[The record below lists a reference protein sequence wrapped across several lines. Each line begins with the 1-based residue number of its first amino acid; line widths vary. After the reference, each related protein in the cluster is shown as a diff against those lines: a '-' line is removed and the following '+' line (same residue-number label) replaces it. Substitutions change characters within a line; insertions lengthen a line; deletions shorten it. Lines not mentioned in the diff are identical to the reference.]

1 MPYDW
6 PRPWQYILALG
17 AIGAALLV
25 RWLLDP
31 ILGENARFV
40 LAFAALL
47 PLVLLVR
54 AGPFL
59 AAAIA
64 AWLGSVFLFVPV
76 RMSLRFDENTAVL
89 QSTALVGVI
98 ALATLTA
105 WLSRTIMDDRL
116 RKELAQHRSEQEAEA
131 ARAQV
136 SAEAERQRRTY
147 EAIISS
153 TPDLVYVF
161 DLDYRFTFANQALL
175 AMWGRSSEESIG
187 KTLLEV
193 GYEPWHA
200 EMHEREIDQVVATRK
215 PIRGEVHFP
224 HATLGRRIY
233 DYIFVPVL
241 DKSGAVEAVAGT
253 TRDVTERKIAEDAL
267 READRRKDEFLATLA
282 HELRNPLG
290 AIRTALSVIAMAG
303 DDQADAG
310 EMRAIID
317 RQSWLLVR
325 LVDDLLDVSRI
336 SRGRIELRKA
346 RLDVCEIVG
355 TLVRDSRGQCE
366 SKGIELSMALPD
378 HPVYIDADP
387 ARFAQVVN
395 NLLHNACKFT
405 QRGHVRVRVALEGE
419 NAVVTVSD
427 TGIGLA
433 PEQLDRVFEM
443 FAQVE
448 GPLSRAESGLGI
460 GLSLAR
466 SIMDLHGG
474 SIEAYSAGP
483 GQGST
488 FTVRLRAFVPLPA

>member
-6 PRPWQYILALG
+6 SRPWQYVLALG
-17 AIGAALLV
+17 VIGAALLV

-40 LAFAALL
+40 LVFASLL

-64 AWLGSVFLFVPV
+64 GWLGSVFMFVPV
-76 RMSLRFDENTAVL
+76 RMSLRFDESTAVL
-89 QSTALVGVI
+89 QSTTMVGVI

-105 WLSRTIMDDRL
+105 WLSRTIMDGRL
-116 RKELAQHRSEQEAEA
+116 RKDVAQRRSEREAEA
-131 ARAQV
+131 TLAQI
-136 SAEAERQRRTY
+136 SSDAERQRRMY

-175 AMWGRSSEESIG
+175 AMWGRSREESVG
-187 KTLLEV
+187 KTLLEI

-200 EMHEREIDQVVATRK
+200 EMHEREIDQVVTTRQ

-241 DKSGAVEAVAGT
+241 DESGEVEAVAGT

-290 AIRTALSVIAMAG
+290 AIRTALSVLAIAG
-303 DDQADAG
+303 DNQADAG

-336 SRGRIELRKA
+336 SRGRIELQKSRV
-346 RLDVCEIVG
+346 DVCEIVAM
-355 TLVRDSRGQCE
+355 LVRDSRGQCE
-366 SKGIELSMALPD
+366 SKGIELSTHVPE

-405 QRGHVRVRVALEGE
+405 QQGRVQVRVGLEGE
-419 NAVVTVSD
+419 DAVVTVSD

-433 PEQLDRVFEM
+433 PEQLDCVFEM

-448 GPLSRAESGLGI
+448 GPLSRAEGGLGI

-474 SIEAYSAGP
+474 SIEARSDGP
-483 GQGST
+483 SRGCT
-488 FTVRLRAFVPLPA
+488 FTVRMRASAPVPA